1 MAVSNFPSPTDIG
14 RTSTASAPSPF
25 QQGSPNFPHRTLQGR
40 NSTPALSSGFGAPMP
55 SALEARGK
63 KPKESKWLRATAK
76 ESPRWQLGENIIS
89 GQFFRKVEV
98 DELLTPDRLESLRME
113 REAQSQPRRSSDTQR
128 TISTDDSETPLE
140 PFHLQ
145 DLPSRIGAAGVK
157 VTVPPAAD
165 VVVPPSPL
173 NLRGRLEPAPKEK
186 SSRRKKPVTKEE
198 YEGEGTLTNGEV
210 GVPPPP
216 AKNPARFLARSQ
228 APLLPTI
235 PEVIVT
241 TPGTGGTPIDRSNK
255 MAARNFAPV
264 DKDGFV
270 FFHSTYYTL
279 NHAMFRHGPI
289 RFPRTEVVKGMK
301 IDPDDT
307 LDWTAF
313 QMAILGGAGY
323 LSSDS
328 TDFTQLP
335 ENEEAADLAS
345 WFDGFCFDSPGTLI
359 TIDKQARSPKES
371 LAVPAMLSPSP
382 FTRLTADSELPIP
395 VGSEY
400 PTGFWNE
407 SAVSVSEIPK
417 AGCDSRRWTME
428 GHLKRFNRESVE
440 SLPPSPMMDLVMM
453 RDSGGE
459 LEVVPMGY
467 NLGHDLEDFLKWE
480 AENVC
485 VLGIATVSR
494 RARPTNAAPDM

>member
-14 RTSTASAPSPF
+14 RTSTSSAPSPF
-25 QQGSPNFPHRTLQGR
+25 QQDSPNFPHRTLQGR

-63 KPKESKWLRATAK
+63 KPKKSKGFKTTARK
-76 ESPRWQLGENIIS
+76 SARWQLGEDMIS

-98 DELLTPDRLESLRME
+98 DEFLTPDRLESLRVE
-113 REAQSQPRRSSDTQR
+113 REAQSQPRRSSDTLS
-128 TISTDDSETPLE
+128 TTSTDDSETPLE

-173 NLRGRLEPAPKEK
+173 NPGGRLERALKKK
-186 SSRRKKPVTKEE
+186 SSRRKKPVTNEE
-198 YEGEGTLTNGEV
+198 YEGEGPLTNGEV
-210 GVPPPP
+210 GVPLPP
-216 AKNPARFLARSQ
+216 AKNPARFLARPQ

-241 TPGTGGTPIDRSNK
+241 TPGTGKTPVDRSNK
-255 MAARNFAPV
+255 MAARSFAPV

-270 FFHSTYYTL
+270 FFQSTDYTL
-279 NHAMFRHGPI
+279 NHPMFRHGPI

-328 TDFTQLP
+328 TDFTRLP

-345 WFDGFCFDSPGTLI
+345 WFHGFCFDSPGTLI
-359 TIDKQARSPKES
+359 TSDKRARSPKES

-382 FTRLTADSELPIP
+382 FPRPTADSELPIP

-407 SAVSVSEIPK
+407 SAVSVSKIPK
-417 AGCDSRRWTME
+417 SGRGIRRWTTE
-428 GHLKRFNRESVE
+428 GHLKRFNRESVG
-440 SLPPSPMMDLVMM
+440 SLPPSPMMDLVVM

-467 NLGHDLEDFLKWE
+467 NLRHDLEDFLKWE

-485 VLGIATVSR
+485 VLG
-494 RARPTNAAPDM
+494 MH